1 MPNRQQSI
9 REDEKLLIGDAVLL
23 AAKTLPKSETPLL
36 DARVLLKF
44 VLQTDDAGLI
54 GLGRDLLSGSKAR
67 QFNELL
73 LRRRNG
79 EPVAYLTGTKEFW
92 SLEFTVS
99 KDVLIPRDDSECLIE
114 AVLERRSKND
124 QMRIADLG
132 TGSGCLICALL
143 TEYPNAQGAAVDI
156 SHSAISIAH
165 QNAETIGLANRVSF
179 YQGEWTTPLEG
190 QFDIVVANPPY
201 ISEAER
207 PDLAIDVI
215 EFEPH
220 DALFG
225 GQDGLDPYR
234 VILSEMGKILK
245 PDGLL
250 IFECG
255 ANHTD
260 ELAQL
265 VRQFDERYIPFTIF
279 DLAGRPRGVGLDRR
293 KDQKKD

>member
-1 MPNRQQSI
+1 MPDGQQGI
-9 REDEKLLIGDAVLL
+9 RADGKLLIGDAVLL
-23 AAKTLPKSETPLL
+23 AAKMLSTSETPLL

-44 VLQTDDAGLI
+44 VLATDDAGVI
-54 GLGRDLLSGSKAR
+54 GFGRDFLSASQAH

-79 EPVAYLTGTKEFW
+79 EPVAYLTGQKEFW

-99 KDVLIPRDDSECLIE
+99 KDVLIPRDDSECLIG

-143 TEYPNAQGAAVDI
+143 TEFPNAKGAAVDI
-156 SHSAISIAH
+156 SGPAISIAR
-165 QNAETIGLANRVSF
+165 QNAEKLRLANRMSF
-179 YQGEWTTPLEG
+179 YEGEWTAPLEE
-190 QFDIVVANPPY
+190 QFDIVIANPPY
-201 ISEAER
+201 VTEAER
-207 PDLAIDVI
+207 PELATDVI
-215 EFEPH
+215 DFEPH

-225 GQDGLDPYR
+225 GEDGLDPYR
-234 VILSEMGKILK
+234 LILSEMGQILK

-255 ANHTD
+255 TNQTD

-265 VRQFDERYIPFTIF
+265 VRQFDGRYMPFTIF